1 MAGVP
6 MPSTCVFSEDITRG
20 KPDPQPYLLAAERL
34 GVDIVECIVLEDS
47 PAGVRAGRGS
57 GATTVVVGGL
67 SDFDGR
73 PLRLPD
79 LGGTSP

>member
-1 MAGVP
+1 
-6 MPSTCVFSEDITRG
+6 MPSTCVLSEDITRG

-34 GVDIVECIVLEDS
+34 GVDIAECIVLEDS

-57 GATTVVVGGL
+57 GATTVVVGSR